1 MRPIMTA
8 TTLLLVAASAQVAQA
23 QTRVGLELGS
33 EPAPLVLESISG
45 GVVDLAPAGQ
55 AAATRVVDLGSVMGQ
70 RPVLL
75 QFWATWCPKCEALHP
90 EIVAA
95 HARFRDRVQFFG
107 IAVAVGQNPRRIRR
121 HLEDHPLP
129 FPMLWDGSGEAVRR
143 FMAPTTSYIVIL
155 DHEGRVA
162 YTGIDIGQ
170 DIRGALER
178 IVGNGQSDSDS

>member
-1 MRPIMTA
+1 MRRFLTA
-8 TTLLLVAASAQVAQA
+8 TLLFLSTAPSPVAQA
-23 QTRVGLELGS
+23 QTRLGLELGS
-33 EPAPLVLESISG
+33 KPAPLVLESISG
-45 GVVDLAPAGQ
+45 D
-55 AAATRVVDLGSVMGQ
+55 VVDLGGIIGQ

-75 QFWATWCPKCEALHP
+75 QFWATWCPKCEALRP
-90 EIVAA
+90 EILAA
-95 HARFRDRVQFFG
+95 HRQFGDRVQFLG

-129 FPMLWDGSGEAVRR
+129 FPILWDGKGEAVRR

-178 IVGNGQSDSDS
+178 IVGDSQSVSDS

>member
-1 MRPIMTA
+1 MRRILTA
-8 TTLLLVAASAQVAQA
+8 ALLCLGAAPFQVAHA
-23 QTRVGLELGS
+23 QTRLGLELGS
-33 EPAPLVLESISG
+33 KPVPLALESISG
-45 GVVDLAPAGQ
+45 GVVDLGGIIG
-55 AAATRVVDLGSVMGQ
+55 R

-90 EIVAA
+90 EILAA
-95 HARFRDRVQFFG
+95 HSRFGDRVQFFG

-129 FPMLWDGSGEAVRR
+129 FPMLWDATGEAVRR

-162 YTGIDIGQ
+162 YTGVDIGQ
-170 DIRGALER
+170 DITGALQR
-178 IVGNGQSDSDS
+178 IVGEGQSDSDS